1 MTQLTPKI
9 LVVDDEQDLCDILQ
23 FNLKAAGYD
32 VVTALSAEDALLAL
46 VQTGKP
52 DLILLDVMLGGMSGF
67 ELAQRLRNDEA
78 TKDLPVVFL
87 TAKDTE
93 DDTLKGFSLG
103 ADDYISKPFSIREV
117 MVRIMAVLRRTS
129 VAVHAEASQAHVL
142 EYQSL
147 VLNTDNKKV
156 SVDGREIAFTRIEY
170 ELLELLLKERGHV
183 FSRADLI
190 QQVWPSDVLVLDR
203 TVDVNMA
210 RIRKKIG
217 RYASNIV
224 TRQGFGYYFEE

>member
-103 ADDYISKPFSIREV
+103 ADDYISKPFSLREV
-117 MVRIMAVLRRTS
+117 MARVAAVLRRTAPAAGS
-129 VAVHAEASQAHVL
+129 ETVYRGIVLRPASK
-142 EYQSL
+142 
-147 VLNTDNKKV
+147 TV
-156 SVDGREIAFTRIEY
+156 SVDGKDVAFTKTEF
-170 ELLELLLKERGHV
+170 ELLLLLAQHPGEV
-183 FSRADLI
+183 YSRRRLLD
-190 QQVWPSDVLVLDR
+190 SVLPKGVYVTER
-203 TVDVNMA
+203 TVDVNIT
-210 RIRKKIG
+210 RIRKKIAP
-217 RYASNIV
+217 YDTCLT
-224 TRQGFGYYFEE
+224 TRQGYGYYLEPL